1 MPFVDIEE
9 KAFHHHLGGIFS
21 VPSGEA
27 IVLEK
32 LRSQEIASV

>member
-9 KAFHHHLGGIFS
+9 KGFHDHLGGVFS
-21 VPSGEA
+21 CPSVEA